1 MKASILNDI
10 KRLSPKAETSCLE
23 GFHSTLNQWHPKM
36 TCFSWLGTFC
46 RHVLASLHFNENLRR
61 DLKQTKDGKTYMH
74 VTFPKFKM
82 GEEVVRE
89 IAEPP
94 SYVTG
99 ETKRRKRFGC
109 LVAEMIYYK
118 AAETR

>member
-1 MKASILNDI
+1 
-10 KRLSPKAETSCLE
+10 
-23 GFHSTLNQWHPKM
+23 
-36 TCFSWLGTFC
+36 
-46 RHVLASLHFNENLRR
+46 LASLHFNENLRR

-94 SYVTG
+94 SYGMT
-99 ETKRRKRFGC
+99 GC
-109 LVAEMIYYK
+109 LLLLLLLLSVINIVALSTTMY
-118 AAETR
+118 